1 MTKIK
6 YLDGKRFYNAFAAGG
21 ESLINNRAYLNKINV
36 FPVADS
42 DTGTNLATTIH
53 SILNE
58 ARPSSS
64 LQATVRSISD
74 SALIGARGNSGI
86 IFAQYLVGLS
96 LELEES
102 SKVSLQRFAL
112 SAQKAVNHVYDSLAD
127 PVEGTILTVMREWS
141 EALKL
146 HSQKNSDFCT
156 VLKAAFKEAE
166 KALLDTPN
174 KLAILQK
181 SGVVDAGAQGFVNF
195 LEGIIKFISEGDLR
209 KNRIISDLPEVEKI
223 KNEHNL
229 SDANFRYCA
238 EAILSDSEMSLA
250 DFKDKFKNY
259 GDSLIVA
266 GSPKKLHVHIHTN
279 QPDKFFY
286 ETKDFAKID
295 QIKIDDMHMQY
306 QVSHKRK
313 YPLGIITDSGCDLPA
328 EIYEK
333 YQIQQISFG
342 INFGDNIFLDN
353 KTLKSEQFYQMLRSE
368 KVHPVSSQPSPKV
381 LENMYD
387 LMSDSF
393 EKTYS
398 IHLSKELSGLFNSA
412 QKIAENYSN
421 ISSINSKHLSVSEGL
436 LVLRLA
442 RAIEA
447 GKTAEEIDKLIPEWI
462 EKTHILTDVQTLKY
476 LVRGG
481 RISPLKGLIAKILNL
496 KPIVTVDKNGK
507 GAAVGKS
514 FSRNQ
519 SFSKIC
525 AELEKISQA
534 NDIWEYAIV
543 HAEAP
548 QRAEKYAEKLTEM
561 FQKKPAYIM
570 PISPVI
576 GVHNGIGAV
585 GIGVMTQ

>member
-21 ESLINNRAYLNKINV
+21 ESIINNRAYLNKINV

-58 ARPSSS
+58 AKPSAS
-64 LQATVRSISD
+64 LPTTVRSISD

-96 LELEES
+96 LELEETS
-102 SKVSLQRFAL
+102 RVSIQKFAL
-112 SAQKAVNHVYDSLAD
+112 SAQQAVNHVYDSLAD
-127 PVEGTILTVMREWS
+127 PVEGTILTVMREWA
-141 EALKL
+141 EALNL

-156 VLKAAFKEAE
+156 VLKAAYSSAEA
-166 KALLDTPN
+166 ALLDTPN
-174 KLAILQK
+174 QLSILKK

-195 LEGIIKFISEGDLR
+195 LEGIIKFISEGNLR
-209 KNRIISDLPEVEKI
+209 ETSIISSLPIVESI

-229 SDANFRYCA
+229 ADANFRYCA
-238 EAILSDSEMSLA
+238 EAILSNSKLNLA
-250 DFKDKFKNY
+250 DFKQKFRDY

-266 GSPKKLHVHIHTN
+266 GSQRKMHVHIHTD

-286 ETKDFAKID
+286 ETKDFATID
-295 QIKIDDMHMQY
+295 QIKIDDMHQQY

-313 YPLGIITDSGCDLPA
+313 YALGIVTDSGCDLPT
-328 EIYEK
+328 EFFEK

-353 KTLKSEQFYQMLRSE
+353 KTLKSEQFYQMLRTE

-381 LENMYD
+381 LQNMYD
-387 LMSDSF
+387 LMSDNF
-393 EKTYS
+393 ERTYS
-398 IHLSKELSGLFNSA
+398 VHMSKELSGLYNTTE
-412 QKIAENYSN
+412 KIAQDFSN
-421 ISSINSKHLSVSEGL
+421 ITPVNSKHLSVSQGL
-436 LVLRLA
+436 IVLRLA

-447 GKTAEEIDKLIPEWI
+447 GKTAAEIDQLLPQWI
-462 EKTHILTDVQTLKY
+462 EKSHILTDVQTLKY

-481 RISPLKGLIAKILNL
+481 RISPLKGFVAKVLNL
-496 KPIVTVDKNGK
+496 KPIVTVDANGK
-507 GAAVGKS
+507 GAAVDKS
-514 FSRNQ
+514 FSRRQ

-525 AELEKISQA
+525 AKLQKIAA
-534 NDIWEYAIV
+534 NHEIWEYAIV

-548 QRAEKYAEKLTEM
+548 ERAEMYAEKLSQL

-585 GIGVMTQ
+585 GIGVMTK